1 MRSARLHAGVS
12 SSTNLTV
19 DEGMVLVGDKVR
31 RLTWR
36 DADFL
41 RGGGIDGKYAVVFG
55 GVVVAVACDDDAE
68 RRGAASAEDV
78 GE

>member
-19 DEGMVLVGDKVR
+19 DEGVGDKIR
-31 RLTWR
+31 RLIWR
-36 DADFL
+36 DDADFL